1 MTPRS
6 ELREDLLLL
15 LLLKRVRKRM
25 GWVGFVAEVAALGS
39 GVRSSQGPTAWET
52 IDEDQTFGC
61 DTMLE

>member
-15 LLLKRVRKRM
+15 LLLKQVRKRM
-25 GWVGFVAEVAALGS
+25 GWVGFVAEVAAPGS